1 MNQETRRVNFPNNKA
16 WIPGGGG
23 GRSYGPKPQPY
34 LRMRQTKIFTQF
46 KALVRKVTPYSREKQ
61 KSKM

>member
-23 GRSYGPKPQPY
+23 GEGPTVLNPNP
-34 LRMRQTKIFTQF
+34 I
-46 KALVRKVTPYSREKQ
+46 
-61 KSKM
+61 